1 MNLVERA
8 KNILLQPKAE
18 WPVIAAEPQSVQS
31 LYTQYAMILAAIP
44 AVAGFIGMS
53 LIGISGF
60 SYSYRVPIGSGL
72 AQMVLSYVLGLGA
85 VYVLALIIDALAPQ
99 FGGTKDFISALKV
112 AVFASTASWLGG
124 IFMIIPMLGILS
136 MLASLYGLYLLYT
149 GLSPLMKSPPDRS
162 VPYTVVIIIAAIVL
176 FVVVAAISA
185 MVVPSPMRGF

>member
-1 MNLVERA
+1 MNLVQRA
-8 KNILLQPKAE
+8 KNILLTPKTE
-18 WPVIAAEPQSVQS
+18 WPVIAAEPQTVQT

-53 LIGISGF
+53 LIGVSNF
-60 SYSYRVPIGSGL
+60 AFSYRVPIGSGL
-72 AQMVLSYVLGLGA
+72 AQMVLGYVLGLGA

-112 AVFASTASWLGG
+112 SVFASTASWVAG
-124 IFMIIPMLGILS
+124 IFMIIPMLGILAV
-136 MLASLYGLYLLYT
+136 LGSLYGLYLLYT

-176 FVVVAAISA
+176 FVVVAALSA
-185 MVVPSPMRGF
+185 IVVPSPVRGF